1 MDQRDAELNPSSISN
16 TTRSVFCCAHDPQLV
31 WDLYDTT
38 SPWIFAAVASIMSPT
53 AVLLNVLVIIEAK
66 QRKELQ
72 RASNILL
79 SSMAVTDLLVGS
91 LCVPLSA
98 VVGSLSNSDRP
109 LHLQVGLC
117 SHIVHNHSCD
127 LLDFPSDNDCLGKV
141 RGHSKVD

>member
-1 MDQRDAELNPSSISN
+1 MDQREAEQNTSSFSN
-16 TTRSVFCCAHDPQLV
+16 TARSVFYCPHDPHSV
-31 WDLYDTT
+31 WDLHDTT
-38 SPWIFAAVASIMSPT
+38 SPWIFATVASIISPT
-53 AVLLNVLVIIEAK
+53 AGLLNALVIIAVK

-79 SSMAVTDLLVGS
+79 SSMAITDLLVGS
-91 LCVPLSA
+91 ICVPLSA

-141 RGHSKVD
+141 RGHSKMD